1 MGSEEVVVVVDPE
14 IILLLGKIAHLDPEG
29 TKNLIMMPPIFHMR
43 KHLIE
48 NLFCD
53 PVNLLLIILPLWT
66 ECFGLQVAKKILQA
80 EAVERKMK
88 WRIAEKKNSVL
99 LELKK
104 KEEKRK
110 ARRTRKK

>member
-1 MGSEEVVVVVDPE
+1 
-14 IILLLGKIAHLDPEG
+14 
-29 TKNLIMMPPIFHMR
+29 MR